1 MIAHLDAADKRL
13 DRMDRHME
21 SPCLRITSLEHTV
34 SGKFAAMGAG
44 FQMVSDQ
51 LTDS

>member
-1 MIAHLDAADKRL
+1 MFKGSH
-13 DRMDRHME
+13 
-21 SPCLRITSLEHTV
+21 PLEHTV